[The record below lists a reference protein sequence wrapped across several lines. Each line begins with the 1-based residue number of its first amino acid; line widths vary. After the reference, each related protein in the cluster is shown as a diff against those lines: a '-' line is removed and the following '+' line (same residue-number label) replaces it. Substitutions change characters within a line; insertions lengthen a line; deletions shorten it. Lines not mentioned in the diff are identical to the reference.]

1 MLNFYPEEVAETLH
15 QFAALADRHGNIQ
28 VTRKCLRD
36 LAQKLAGGLPRPE
49 RTNEDPIYRRLEAI
63 IIQRRI
69 FWFKTKTID
78 YPVWMNLYDMGWRS
92 ARFPL
97 PMVI

>member
-1 MLNFYPEEVAETLH
+1 VI
-15 QFAALADRHGNIQ
+15 RGN
-28 VTRKCLRD
+28 V
-36 LAQKLAGGLPRPE
+36 
-49 RTNEDPIYRRLEAI
+49 
-63 IIQRRI
+63 

-78 YPVWMNLYDMGWRS
+78 YSVWMNLYDMGWRS